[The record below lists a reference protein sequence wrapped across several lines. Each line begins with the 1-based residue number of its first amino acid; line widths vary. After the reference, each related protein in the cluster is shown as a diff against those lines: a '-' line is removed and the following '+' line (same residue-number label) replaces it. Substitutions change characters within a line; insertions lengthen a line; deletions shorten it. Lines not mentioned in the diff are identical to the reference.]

1 MSTEWGLNRVAT
13 KSVLRNEKLHATSGG
28 QGSEI
33 CWSAK
38 HEQHIHESD
47 QFPLPAHGAQ
57 PKHECVLAVLRH
69 VDGVGIEPSRDE
81 VSFEERK
88 TARDEWRSRE

>member
-1 MSTEWGLNRVAT
+1 MVESRLVLSRRGGGIGRHEGLKIPCYSHGVRV
-13 KSVLRNEKLHATSGG
+13 
-28 QGSEI
+28 
-33 CWSAK
+33 
-38 HEQHIHESD
+38 